1 MHMKYGDESLDIH
14 GRRVSVAR
22 VISRMTPAPLINLYV
37 GIIFSFYSPIGL
49 GPILTPVTNILLCI
63 IMMVILPITPI
74 LYSATIGKV
83 DLDVSDWESRTKFF
97 LFSLPV
103 YAGAFFAYSLLN
115 CVIMSALSAAYF
127 TVTSGITLANQ
138 KSKVSVHGAGI
149 GGPGTALFFVFGWF
163 AFPVIAVWI
172 LVIWSRTVLKQ
183 HSLKQSIAGVI
194 LGIVITFC
202 TYPFVYIV

>member
-183 HSLKQSIAGVI
+183 HSLIGPLNQ
-194 LGIVITFC
+194 T
-202 TYPFVYIV
+202 TP

>member
-1 MHMKYGDESLDIH
+1 MKYGDESLDLH

-22 VISRMTPAPLINLYV
+22 AISRMAPAPLINLYV
-37 GIIFSFYSPIGL
+37 GIIFSLYSPIGL
-49 GPILTPVTNILLCI
+49 GSFLTPFTNILLVI

-74 LYSATIGKV
+74 LYAARKGNV
-83 DLDVSDWESRTKFF
+83 DLDVSDWESRSKFF

-103 YAGAFFAYSLLN
+103 YACAFLVYWLLG
-115 CVIMSALSAAYF
+115 CMIMSALAAAYF
-127 TVTSGITLANQ
+127 TVTSGVTIANQ
-138 KSKVSVHGAGI
+138 KTKVSVHGAGI
-149 GGPGTALFFVFGWF
+149 GGPGTALFFVFGWLALPVVF
-163 AFPVIAVWI
+163 AWI

-183 HSLKQSIAGVI
+183 HTLKQSIAGVM